1 MKNFIKGSLFV
12 LLIIPIVDCII
23 TILQQLSQHICTLIA
38 KETYNVKKNIEEEEE
53 EDSGNGIA
61 IGFQTSQDLEEY
73 EEDED
78 E

>member
-38 KETYNVKKNIEEEEE
+38 KETYNVKKDIEEE
-53 EDSGNGIA
+53 DCSNGVA

-78 E
+78 K

>member
-23 TILQQLSQHICTLIA
+23 TILQQLSQHIWTLIA
-38 KETYNVKKNIEEEEE
+38 KETYNVKKDIEEE
-53 EDSGNGIA
+53 DRSNSVA

>member
-12 LLIIPIVDCII
+12 LLIIPIVDCVI

-38 KETYNVKKNIEEEEE
+38 KETYNVKKDIEEEGC
-53 EDSGNGIA
+53 GNGVA
-61 IGFQTSQDLEEY
+61 IGFQTSQDFEEY

>member
-12 LLIIPIVDCII
+12 LLIIPIIDCII

-38 KETYNVKKNIEEEEE
+38 KETYNVKKNIEEEE
-53 EDSGNGIA
+53 DCGNSIA
-61 IGFQTSQDLEEY
+61 IGFQASQDLEEY

>member
-12 LLIIPIVDCII
+12 LLIIPIIDCII

-53 EDSGNGIA
+53 DCGNGIA
-61 IGFQTSQDLEEY
+61 IGFQASQDLEEY

>member
-38 KETYNVKKNIEEEEE
+38 KETYNVKKDIEEE
-53 EDSGNGIA
+53 DCNNGVA

-73 EEDED
+73 EEDKD

>member
-53 EDSGNGIA
+53 DCGNGVA
-61 IGFQTSQDLEEY
+61 IRFQTSQDLEEY

>member
-38 KETYNVKKNIEEEEE
+38 KETYNVKKDIEEG
-53 EDSGNGIA
+53 DCSNSIA
-61 IGFQTSQDLEEY
+61 IGFQASQDLEEY

>member
-38 KETYNVKKNIEEEEE
+38 KETYNVKKDIEEE
-53 EDSGNGIA
+53 DYSNGVA

>member
-12 LLIIPIVDCII
+12 LLIIPIIDCII

-38 KETYNVKKNIEEEEE
+38 KETYNVKKDIEEEK
-53 EDSGNGIA
+53 DCGNGIA
-61 IGFQTSQDLEEY
+61 IGFQASQDLEEY

>member
-38 KETYNVKKNIEEEEE
+38 KETYNVKKDIEEEEE
-53 EDSGNGIA
+53 DCCNGIA
-61 IGFQTSQDLEEY
+61 IGFQASQDLEEY

>member
-12 LLIIPIVDCII
+12 LLIIPIVDCVI
-23 TILQQLSQHICTLIA
+23 TILQQLSQHICTVIA
-38 KETYNVKKNIEEEEE
+38 KETYNVKKDIEE
-53 EDSGNGIA
+53 DCGGNGVA
-61 IGFQTSQDLEEY
+61 IGLQASQDLEEY

>member
-38 KETYNVKKNIEEEEE
+38 KEIYNVKKNIEEEE
-53 EDSGNGIA
+53 DCGNGVA

>member
-38 KETYNVKKNIEEEEE
+38 KETYNVKKNIEEEE
-53 EDSGNGIA
+53 DCSNGVA

>member
-12 LLIIPIVDCII
+12 LLIIPIIDCII
-23 TILQQLSQHICTLIA
+23 IILQQLSQHICTLIA
-38 KETYNVKKNIEEEEE
+38 KETYNVKKNIEEE
-53 EDSGNGIA
+53 DCGNGIA

>member
-38 KETYNVKKNIEEEEE
+38 KETYNVKKDIEEE
-53 EDSGNGIA
+53 DCSNGVA
-61 IGFQTSQDLEEY
+61 IRFQTSQDLEEY

>member
-12 LLIIPIVDCII
+12 LLIIPIIDCII
-23 TILQQLSQHICTLIA
+23 TILQQLSQHICALIA
-38 KETYNVKKNIEEEEE
+38 KETYNVKKDIEEE
-53 EDSGNGIA
+53 DCSNGVA
-61 IGFQTSQDLEEY
+61 IGFQTSQNLEEY

>member
-38 KETYNVKKNIEEEEE
+38 KETYNVKKDIEEE
-53 EDSGNGIA
+53 DRSNGVA

>member
-38 KETYNVKKNIEEEEE
+38 KETYNVKKDIEEEE
-53 EDSGNGIA
+53 DCSNGVA

>member
-23 TILQQLSQHICTLIA
+23 TILQQLSQYICTLIA
-38 KETYNVKKNIEEEEE
+38 KETYNVKKDIEEE
-53 EDSGNGIA
+53 DCSNGVA

>member
-12 LLIIPIVDCII
+12 LLIIPIIDCII

-38 KETYNVKKNIEEEEE
+38 KETYNVKKNIEEED
-53 EDSGNGIA
+53 EDCGNSIA
-61 IGFQTSQDLEEY
+61 IGFQASQDLEEY

>member
-12 LLIIPIVDCII
+12 LLIIPIIDCII

-38 KETYNVKKNIEEEEE
+38 KETYNVKKNIEEE
-53 EDSGNGIA
+53 DCGNGIA
-61 IGFQTSQDLEEY
+61 IGFQASQDLEEY

>member
-38 KETYNVKKNIEEEEE
+38 KETYNVKKDIEEE
-53 EDSGNGIA
+53 DYGNGIA
-61 IGFQTSQDLEEY
+61 IGFQASQDLEEY

>member
-38 KETYNVKKNIEEEEE
+38 KETYNVKKNIEEED
-53 EDSGNGIA
+53 EDCGNSIA
-61 IGFQTSQDLEEY
+61 IGFQASQDLEEY

>member
-38 KETYNVKKNIEEEEE
+38 KETYNVKKDIEEE
-53 EDSGNGIA
+53 DCSNGVT
-61 IGFQTSQDLEEY
+61 IGFQASQDLEEY

>member
-12 LLIIPIVDCII
+12 LLIIPIIDCII

-38 KETYNVKKNIEEEEE
+38 KETYNVKKDIEEG
-53 EDSGNGIA
+53 EDCGNGIA
-61 IGFQTSQDLEEY
+61 IGFQASQDLEEY

>member
-38 KETYNVKKNIEEEEE
+38 KETYNVKKNIEEEE
-53 EDSGNGIA
+53 DCSNGIA